1 MRTRTLLIA
10 AGLTAALAAAA
21 GCAPA
26 DDDTATPAASGG
38 SASSAACAPAALK
51 TVAAGKLTVATDEP
65 VYEPWF
71 KDNKPESG
79 EGFEAAVA
87 YAVATKLGYGK
98 DQVVWARVTFNNAIA
113 PGKKTFDFD
122 VNEFSITDERK
133 QAVDFSAPYYDVTQT
148 VIALKS
154 SKIAGAKSVADLKG
168 AKLGAQVGTTSYRSI
183 TEVVKPSA
191 QPQVYNNNDDA
202 KKALQNGQ
210 IDGLVVDLPT
220 AFYITGAEITDAQIV
235 GQLPQPSGTPEQ
247 FGLVLDKGSALTGCV
262 SQAVDGLRADG
273 TLKTLT
279 DKWLSSVQGAPTL
292 T

>member
-26 DDDTATPAASGG
+26 DDDTTTPAASGG
-38 SASSAACAPAALK
+38 ASSAAACVPASLK

-87 YAVATKLGYGK
+87 YAVAGKLGYSK
-98 DQVVWARVTFNNAIA
+98 DQVVWTRVTFNNAIA

-183 TEVVKPSA
+183 TEVIKPSA

-247 FGLVLDKGSALTGCV
+247 FGLVLDKGSPLTGCV
-262 SQAVDGLRADG
+262 SQAVDGLRGDG

-279 DKWLSSVQGAPTL
+279 EKWLSSVQGAPAL